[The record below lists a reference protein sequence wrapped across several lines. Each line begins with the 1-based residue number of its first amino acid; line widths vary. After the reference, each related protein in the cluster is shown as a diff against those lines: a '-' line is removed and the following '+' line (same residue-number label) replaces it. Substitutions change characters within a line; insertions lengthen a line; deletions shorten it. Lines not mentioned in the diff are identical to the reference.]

1 MPKIV
6 IVDTDFENNDFEV
19 RMAKDAGVDIA
30 LFNEREP
37 EAIIRNA
44 ADADGV
50 VTSYGKFPP
59 KVFEALPNLRV
70 VSRTGIGYDDIDVPA
85 ATKNGTAVCVVPGYG
100 TEVVSDHA
108 ITLALCVL
116 RRLNETDAD
125 MRAGIW
131 DYTRHRPYGQ
141 VFGRVFGVVGMQGC
155 WPGLQGGVLFT
166 LSYAGPP
173 HARRLRHPGV
183 RRATEVRRCG
193 QLPYSSHSRHPS
205 SA

>member
-6 IVDTDFENNDFEV
+6 IVDTDFKNNDFEV

-131 DYTRHRPYGQ
+131 DYACPSS
-141 VFGRVFGVVGMQGC
+141 V
-155 WPGLQGGVLFT
+155 W
-166 LSYAGPP
+166 
-173 HARRLRHPGV
+173 PGV
-183 RRATEVRRCG
+183 RPRIWRG
-193 QLPYSSHSRHPS
+193 GNG
-205 SA
+205 